1 MDAIFP
7 NFELALR
14 NFSISFIPAF
24 LGIILHEVGHGWMAL
39 RQGDTTAQSLGRLT
53 LNPIP
58 HIDPAGLAMFVL
70 TSIGGSFVFGWARP
84 VPVDLRRL
92 RNLRQGLM
100 LVALAGPCTNFLLVL
115 GFAALLKLTLVMLPP
130 TEWLHS
136 SAYIFALS
144 TLQMGIIINLGLGIF
159 NLLPLPPLDGSKVI
173 SYFLPPRAAY
183 AYLSFRYG
191 LIVLI
196 VLIASGVLN
205 PVLTPVLRGGFNA
218 VLDLFAIS

>member
-1 MDAIFP
+1 MDAIFQ
-7 NFELALR
+7 NFERVLR
-14 NFSISFIPAF
+14 DFSIVFIPAF

-39 RQGDTTAQSLGRLT
+39 RQGDTTARSLGRLT

-58 HIDPAGLAMFVL
+58 HIDPVGLTMFVL
-70 TSIGGSFVFGWARP
+70 TSIGGGVVFGWARP
-84 VPVDLRRL
+84 VPIDPRRF
-92 RNLRQGLM
+92 RNPRRGLM
-100 LVALAGPCTNFLLVL
+100 LVALAGPCTNFLLAL

-130 TEWLHS
+130 AEWLHS
-136 SAYIFALS
+136 SACIFAIS
-144 TLQMGIIINLGLGIF
+144 TLQAGIIINLSLGIF

-173 SYFLPPRAAY
+173 SYFLPPQAAY

-191 LIVLI
+191 LVVLI
-196 VLIASGVLN
+196 VLIAAGVLN